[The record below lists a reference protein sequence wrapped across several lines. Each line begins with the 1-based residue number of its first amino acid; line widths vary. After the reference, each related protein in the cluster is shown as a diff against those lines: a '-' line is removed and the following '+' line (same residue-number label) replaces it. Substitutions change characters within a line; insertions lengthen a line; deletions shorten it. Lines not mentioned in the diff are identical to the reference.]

1 MILGLSMPAVPPNG
15 RSTDRQM
22 RAAGFS
28 LIELVV
34 VVAVI
39 AIVTAVGAPLFIS
52 YLQSATLTAGTQE
65 LASILNRGRLVAI
78 SQNTT
83 VCVTL
88 VGNQVRFLTG
98 GCGGVVFTGPGTD
111 GNGFFTLAN
120 NVNVSAATANVVFT
134 SDAGTLVN
142 FQGTVAGTGTD
153 RSLTVAAANAR
164 LNRQL
169 PTRAAGQSVV
179 AGIGRW
185 KRPSLPGQDA
195 SLFLRACLM
204 NILNLPRQL
213 LMPNSTQ

>member
-15 RSTDRQM
+15 RFTERQM

-65 LASILNRGRLVAI
+65 LASIMNRGRQVAI

-98 GCGGVVFTGPGTD
+98 GCGGVVWTGPGTD

-120 NVNVSAATANVVFT
+120 NVQVSAATANVVFNELGAAT
-134 SDAGTLVN
+134 TAGVYTVRNPLNGRTMRV
-142 FQGTVAGTGTD
+142 TVAFTG
-153 RSLTVAAANAR
+153 RVTVG
-164 LNRQL
+164 
-169 PTRAAGQSVV
+169 P
-179 AGIGRW
+179 
-185 KRPSLPGQDA
+185 
-195 SLFLRACLM
+195 
-204 NILNLPRQL
+204 
-213 LMPNSTQ
+213 